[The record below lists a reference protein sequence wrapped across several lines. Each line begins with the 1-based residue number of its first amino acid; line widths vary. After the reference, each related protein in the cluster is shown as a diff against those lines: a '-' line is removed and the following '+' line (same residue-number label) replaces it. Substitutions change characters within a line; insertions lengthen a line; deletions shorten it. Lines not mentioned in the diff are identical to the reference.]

1 MTTRADEYAAVS
13 RELLEKAREAL
24 EEDDLVQAS
33 EKLWGAAAQMVKSVA
48 ERRGWPHG
56 GHRELF
62 LVVSRVAQETG
73 DRRFS
78 AFFRE
83 ANGLHWNFYEHWM
96 DRYHVEQGLE
106 SIQELVEKL
115 EAV

>member
-1 MTTRADEYAAVS
+1 MIDRTDEYASMS

-62 LVVSRVAQETG
+62 LVISRITQETA
-73 DRRFS
+73 DPRFS
-78 AFFRE
+78 ALFRE
-83 ANGLHWNFYEHWM
+83 ANSLHWNFYEYRM
-96 DRYHVEQGLE
+96 DRDNVEQGLV
-106 SIQELVEKL
+106 SVQELIDKL
-115 EAV
+115 QRI